1 MRSLDLPDLA
11 RSNLN
16 RELFFE
22 IDLIKID
29 VLVSHTDRVSVG
41 TFVLVIGCEK
51 RKSER
56 AFSVGFVVIVVIYCV
71 VFVRLPNVVG

>member
-1 MRSLDLPDLA
+1 MRSLDLADLA

-22 IDLIKID
+22 IDLTKID
-29 VLVSHTDRVSVG
+29 VLVSHNDRVSVG
-41 TFVLVIGCEK
+41 TLEFVIGCEK

-56 AFSVGFVVIVVIYCV
+56 VFSVGFVVIVAIISV

>member
-22 IDLIKID
+22 IDLTKID
-29 VLVSHTDRVSVG
+29 ELVSHKDKVSVG

-56 AFSVGFVVIVVIYCV
+56 AFSVGIVVIVAIYSV
-71 VFVRLPNVVG
+71 VFVQMPNVVG